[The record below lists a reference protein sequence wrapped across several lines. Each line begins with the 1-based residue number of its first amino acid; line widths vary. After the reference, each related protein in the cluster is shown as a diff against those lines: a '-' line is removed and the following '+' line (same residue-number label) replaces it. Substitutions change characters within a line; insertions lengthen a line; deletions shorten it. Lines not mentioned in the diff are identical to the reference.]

1 MKNLE
6 IKYINIDELK
16 PYEKNPRKNDDAV
29 PYVAESIRQYGFKV
43 PIVVDR
49 NNVIVAGHTRYK
61 AAKALELESVPCVV
75 ADDLSDEQIK
85 AYRIA
90 DNKVSDFSLWDNAL
104 LLEELDS
111 LTEDLFT
118 GFDES
123 EIFDKTNFEDM
134 EVMDESD
141 NDVLEENEQG
151 VMYEITF
158 KSQDQSKIQAIKQ
171 YWEEN
176 FGDGQ

>member
-1 MKNLE
+1 M
-6 IKYINIDELK
+6 
-16 PYEKNPRKNDDAV
+16 
-29 PYVAESIRQYGFKV
+29 
-43 PIVVDR
+43 
-49 NNVIVAGHTRYK
+49 IVAGHTRYR
-61 AAKALELESVPCVV
+61 AAQNLGMKSVPCVI

-90 DNKVSDFSLWDNAL
+90 DNKVSDFSLWDNSL
-104 LLEELDS
+104 LLEKLES
-111 LTEDLFT
+111 LSPDLFT

-123 EIFDKTNFEDM
+123 ELFDHTTSEA
-134 EVMDESD
+134 EIMDEGD

-158 KSQDQSKIQAIKQ
+158 KSQDQTKIQAIKQ

-176 FGDGQ
+176 LSDGQ

>member
-1 MKNLE
+1 MKELE
-6 IKYINIDELK
+6 IKYVDIDSVK

-29 PYVAESIRQYGFKV
+29 PMVEESIRQYGFRV
-43 PIVVDR
+43 PLVIDK
-49 NNVIVAGHTRYK
+49 NNVIVAGHTRYR
-61 AAKALELESVPCVV
+61 AAQNLGMKSVPCVI

-90 DNKVSDFSLWDNAL
+90 DNKVSDFSLWDNSL
-104 LLEELDS
+104 LLEELES
-111 LTEDLFT
+111 LSPDLFT

-123 EIFDKTNFEDM
+123 ELFDHTTSEA
-134 EVMDESD
+134 EIMDEGD

-158 KSQDQSKIQAIKQ
+158 KSQDQTKIQAIKQ

-176 FGDGQ
+176 LSDGQ

>member
-1 MKNLE
+1 MKALE

-29 PYVAESIRQYGFKV
+29 SYVAESIRQYGFKV

-104 LLEELDS
+104 LLEELNS

-134 EVMDESD
+134 EVMDEGD

>member
-1 MKNLE
+1 MKELE
-6 IKYINIDELK
+6 IKYVDIDSVK

-29 PYVAESIRQYGFKV
+29 PMVEESIRQYGFRV
-43 PIVVDR
+43 PLVIDK

-61 AAKALELESVPCVV
+61 AAQNLGMKSVPCVI

-90 DNKVSDFSLWDNAL
+90 DNKVSDFSLWDNSL
-104 LLEELDS
+104 LLEELES
-111 LTEDLFT
+111 LSPDLFT

-123 EIFDKTNFEDM
+123 ELFDHTTSEA
-134 EVMDESD
+134 EIMDESD

-158 KSQDQSKIQAIKQ
+158 KSQDQTKIQAIKQ

-176 FGDGQ
+176 LSDGQ

>member
-1 MKNLE
+1 MKELE
-6 IKYINIDELK
+6 IKYVDIDSVK

-29 PYVAESIRQYGFKV
+29 PMVEESIRQYGFRV
-43 PIVVDR
+43 PIVIDK

-61 AAKALELESVPCVV
+61 AAQNIGMKSVPCVI

-90 DNKVSDFSLWDNAL
+90 DNKVSDFSLWDNSL
-104 LLEELDS
+104 LLEELES
-111 LTEDLFT
+111 LSPDLFT

-123 EIFDKTNFEDM
+123 ELFDQTASEA
-134 EVMDESD
+134 EIMDEGD

-158 KSQDQSKIQAIKQ
+158 KSQDQTKIQAIKQ

-176 FGDGQ
+176 LSDGQ

>member
-1 MKNLE
+1 MNKICIVYKNIE
-6 IKYINIDELK
+6 DIH
-16 PYEKNPRKNDDAV
+16 PYEKNPRRNEDAID
-29 PYVAESIRQYGFKV
+29 YVAKSIEQYGFKV
-43 PIVVDR
+43 PIVID
-49 NNVIVAGHTRYK
+49 NKNTIVAGHTRYK
-61 AAKALELESVPCVV
+61 AAKKLGINSIPCIV

-90 DNKVSDFSLWDNAL
+90 DNKVSDFSIWDNAL
-104 LLEELDS
+104 LIEELDS

-134 EVMDESD
+134 EVMDES
-141 NDVLEENEQG
+141 NSDVLQENEQG

-176 FGDGQ
+176 LSDGQ

>member
-1 MKNLE
+1 MKELE
-6 IKYINIDELK
+6 IKYVDIDSVK

-29 PYVAESIRQYGFKV
+29 PMVEESIRQYGFRV
-43 PIVVDR
+43 PLVIDK
-49 NNVIVAGHTRYK
+49 NNVIVAGHTRYR
-61 AAKALELESVPCVV
+61 AARNLGMKSVPCVI

-90 DNKVSDFSLWDNAL
+90 DNKVSDFSLWDNSL
-104 LLEELDS
+104 LLEELES
-111 LTEDLFT
+111 LSPDLFT

-123 EIFDKTNFEDM
+123 ELFDHTTSEA
-134 EVMDESD
+134 EIMDEGD

-158 KSQDQSKIQAIKQ
+158 KSQDQTKIQAIKQ

-176 FGDGQ
+176 LSDGQ